1 MYHKGVYNMDIK
13 QGYKTSE
20 FWLALASMIIGT
32 LKILG
37 IIPEAEADLIL
48 KAIRNVIAG
57 LMVVIPVVGYAIS
70 RGMAKAGNNG
80 S

>member
-1 MYHKGVYNMDIK
+1 MDIK

-20 FWLALASMIIGT
+20 FWLALTAMVIGT

-48 KAIRNVIAG
+48 KAVKNVIAG
-57 LMVVIPVVGYAIS
+57 LLVLIPAVGYIIS
-70 RGMAKAGNNG
+70 RGMAKAGNNE